1 MREVMRSSVFLVFI
15 LILLSGFL
23 ALNGYVRSSFTP
35 VGSLNHKVASLEQQA
50 RQAEFRQQLAQD
62 QLKDFQAQVA
72 TVLPSAVK
80 GKSVEEGYP
89 LRQLASVVSQ
99 GDSLNI
105 ERASSAFEKAKA
117 EFRDKHFEDTQ
128 ALLEDLIEHHPEST
142 HIIEAHFL
150 LAESQYQMGESEKAV
165 GTIETMISLF
175 PESELTGFSLLR
187 LGKIFEKQD
196 RLEDAA
202 DIYKA
207 VLQNF
212 PQPEIA
218 VQAKNSL
225 KAVAL

>member
-1 MREVMRSSVFLVFI
+1 MRTSAFLVFI
-15 LILLSGFL
+15 LTLLSGFL
-23 ALNGYVRSSFTP
+23 ALNGYVRSAFTP
-35 VGSLNHKVASLEQQA
+35 VGPLNKQIASLKEQTREA
-50 RQAEFRQQLAQD
+50 RFRQQLAQD
-62 QLKDFQAQVA
+62 QLRDFQAQVA
-72 TVLPSAVK
+72 TVLPSALK

-89 LRQLASVVSQ
+89 LRQLASVVSR
-99 GDSLNI
+99 GDALNI

-117 EFRDKHFEDTQ
+117 QFRERHFEDTE
-128 ALLEDLIEHHPEST
+128 ALLEDLIERHPEST
-142 HIIEAHFL
+142 HVIEAHFL
-150 LAESQYQMGESEKAV
+150 LAESQYQMGENEKAV

-196 RLEDAA
+196 RLEDAS

-212 PQPEIA
+212 PQPEITA
-218 VQAKNSL
+218 QAKASL